1 MLSQRLSQRLSQ
13 KLSPQQIQLMKLL
26 QVPTVN
32 LEQRIKEE
40 LEANPALDEG
50 LDEEDPLAK
59 DLDNSEETNDEDNF
73 ELDDYIQDYID
84 DDPAS
89 YKLRADNYSSN
100 EEDKNM
106 PIAVYNSFH
115 EHLKKQLSLL
125 RFKNEEEEAIAN
137 QIIGSI
143 DEDGYLRRSPIAIL
157 DDLMFSQNII
167 TEEKIILDILK
178 KIQRFEPQGIGAK
191 DLQECLILQIN
202 FKLEDT
208 SQFDDKDLVNLKR
221 AKFILEKKF
230 DAFTKKHYEKL
241 QRDLDITHDELK
253 NAIAE
258 ILKLNPKPASA
269 YSTAGNRGVQY
280 ITPDFFV
287 YNRDG
292 ELELELNARNA
303 PDLRIND
310 QYKDMLKSYRA
321 SSRKGKANREQKE
334 AVVFIKQKIDT
345 AKWFIDA
352 IRQRQETMYNSMY
365 AIMQY
370 QYDFFLTGD
379 KKRMQPMILKDIAD
393 ITNLDISTISR
404 VANSKYVQ
412 TEFGTFLLK
421 EFFSESL
428 STTDGEDVS
437 TTEVKNVL
445 KDIIDAE
452 DKRKP
457 LSDEK
462 LKNLLREKGYD
473 IARRTVAKYRE
484 QQHIP
489 VARLRKEL

>member
-1 MLSQRLSQRLSQ
+1 MLKQTTSQKLLQ
-13 KLSPQQIQLMKLL
+13 KLSPQQIQFMKLL

-32 LEQRIKEE
+32 LEQRIEEE

-50 LDEEDPLAK
+50 LDSDDPLAGE
-59 DLDNSEETNDEDNF
+59 LDNNEEHEENF

-84 DDPAS
+84 DDPSS

-100 EEDKNM
+100 EEDTQM
-106 PIAVYNSFH
+106 PVVMHNSFH
-115 EHLKKQLSLL
+115 EHLEQQLSLL
-125 RFKNEEEEAIAN
+125 QFSNEEEEIIAH

-143 DEDGYLRRSPIAIL
+143 DEDGYLRRSPVAIL
-157 DDLMFSQNII
+157 DDLMFSQNVFV
-167 TEEKIILDILK
+167 EQEDIQTVLK
-178 KIQRFEPQGIGAK
+178 QIQRFEPAGIGAK
-191 DLQECLILQIN
+191 DLQECLLLQIG

-208 SQFDDKDLVNLKR
+208 SDMDDLDLVNLKR
-221 AKFILEKKF
+221 AALILEKYF
-230 DAFTKKHYEKL
+230 DGFTKKHYEKL
-241 QRDLDITHDELK
+241 QKSLDISSEELK
-253 NAIAE
+253 SAIGE

-269 YSTAGNRGVQY
+269 YSVASNRGVQY
-280 ITPDFFV
+280 ITPDFFI
-287 YNRDG
+287 YNRNG
-292 ELELELNARNA
+292 ELELELNTRNA

-310 QYKDMLKSYRA
+310 QYSDMLRSYRA
-321 SSRKGKANREQKE
+321 SSRKGKSNKAQKE
-334 AVVFIKQKIDT
+334 AVVFIKQKIDS

-352 IRQRQETMYNSMY
+352 IQQRHETMYNSMY
-365 AIMQY
+365 AILQY

-379 KKRMQPMILKDIAD
+379 HKRMQPMILKDIAD
-393 ITNLDISTISR
+393 ITGLDISTISR
-404 VANSKYVQ
+404 VANSKFVQ
-412 TEFGTFLLK
+412 TEFGTFRLK

-428 STTDGEDVS
+428 STTDGEEVS

-445 KDIIDAE
+445 KDFIEIE

-462 LKNLLREKGYD
+462 LKDLLRGKGYD

-484 QQHIP
+484 QQGFP